1 MLVGADSVCTCRY
14 REQNHTFIC
23 IVVNC
28 LKVFEEANVLEA
40 CVRKLNVADSF
51 RRGKARRQ
59 DLPLRSKKSNSECWQ
74 RRYKGEQRAETI

>member
-1 MLVGADSVCTCRY
+1 MVQTVFVPAAVWNRITHCGEL
-14 REQNHTFIC
+14 
-23 IVVNC
+23 
-28 LKVFEEANVLEA
+28 LKVFEEANNILEA

-59 DLPLRSKKSNSECWQ
+59 DLPLRGKKSNSECWQ